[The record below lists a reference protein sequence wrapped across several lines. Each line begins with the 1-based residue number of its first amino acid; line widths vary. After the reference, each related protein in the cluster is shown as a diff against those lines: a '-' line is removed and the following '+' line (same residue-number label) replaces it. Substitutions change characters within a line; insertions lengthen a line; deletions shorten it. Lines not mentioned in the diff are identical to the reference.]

1 MISKFRYF
9 NDPPYYGED
18 GFGDANLPSIPT
30 RVQAEHA
37 IDAIIRLA
45 EEYRGNG
52 CNN

>member
-1 MISKFRYF
+1 VGVRASDIHIEIEGWTA
-9 NDPPYYGED
+9 PLH
-18 GFGDANLPSIPT
+18 NLPSIPT

-52 CNN
+52 FNN